1 MSADAGSK
9 PPKTLADVSH
19 LFFSKVEGRSD
30 DAPAAS
36 ADARAT
42 EAPVAHRG
50 VHADDSPAVSPTVSP
65 TVSAPVAETKEKA
78 APAQETEH
86 PATRVFVVTGAD
98 DAPGKSTIAVNLAH
112 FLMPF
117 GRVALFDADP
127 RVPNARFYLGL
138 PSWNYL
144 SPLIGGGE
152 PVQTAVTDRGLV
164 VVDWVNGA
172 ASEDRGISSADL
184 PEYGRKSLDF
194 AVVDLPLGRGD
205 VLSALAPKRPVYIV
219 AARTGLAGFENAF
232 AVLKTLR
239 VEGEAQKAALV
250 VNRAPDDDY
259 ALAFHAKTE
268 AAAGRLLRMEVGFLG
283 GVPAEP
289 GLGGEQRERG
299 AIVSSRPSAA
309 VALSLRQAASNALD
323 LAGDGRPAADGPR
336 RVARGENRA

>member
-19 LFFSKVEGRSD
+19 LFFSKVEERSD

-42 EAPVAHRG
+42 EARDASGDVRPVLA
-50 VHADDSPAVSPTVSP
+50 PAPNVAGD
-65 TVSAPVAETKEKA
+65 APVADTAEAT
-78 APAQETEH
+78 APAHETGH
-86 PATRVFVVTGAD
+86 RATRVFVVTGAD
-98 DAPGKSTIAVNLAH
+98 DSPGKSTIAVNLAH

-172 ASEDRGISSADL
+172 ASEECCITSADL
-184 PEYGRKSLDF
+184 PEHGRKPLDF

-205 VLSALAPKRPVYIV
+205 VLSALVPERPVYIV

-232 AVLKTLR
+232 AALKTLR
-239 VEGEAQKAALV
+239 VEGEAQKAVLV

-259 ALAFHAKTE
+259 AFAFHAKTE

-283 GVPAEP
+283 GVPSEP

-323 LAGDGRPAADGPR
+323 LAGDGSPAADGPHEA
-336 RVARGENRA
+336 ARGESRE